1 MSPHQAW
8 RWLMFAAL
16 LLAAGLGLSG
26 VWIHAKAA
34 LAQLLLQRAWIGSDH
49 GRRMQRPW
57 PWADIAPIAQ
67 LSVPRL
73 GQELI
78 VLDGDHGQAL
88 AFGPGWMRAS
98 APPGTPGLSIISAHR
113 DTQFRFLQAL
123 HPGDL
128 MHLDGPGGGSDYRVE
143 GSRVIDSRHV
153 RVPAA
158 DSMDGLWLVTC
169 YPFGAIVPGGPLRYV
184 VQARRLNP
192 APADNRPHGNQT
204 GSVRSVVLIGGGP
217 LAVERAGTTA
227 DPPSAVGVSA
237 APIHGVPSHVNR

>member
-1 MSPHQAW
+1 MKRRQAW
-8 RWLMFAAL
+8 RWLMFGAL
-16 LLAAGLGLSG
+16 MLAAGLGLDG
-26 VWIHAKAA
+26 IWIHAKAA
-34 LAQLLLQRAWIGSDH
+34 LAQVLMARAWARSDH
-49 GRRMQRPW
+49 GRVTQRPW
-57 PWADIAPIAQ
+57 PWADIAPIAR

-73 GQELI
+73 QRDLI
-78 VLDGDHGQAL
+78 VLDGDNGQAL

-113 DTQFRFLQAL
+113 DTQFHFLQAL

-128 MHLDGPGGGSDYRVE
+128 LHLEGRGGGSDYRVE

-192 APADNRPHGNQT
+192 
-204 GSVRSVVLIGGGP
+204 RSSG
-217 LAVERAGTTA
+217 
-227 DPPSAVGVSA
+227 
-237 APIHGVPSHVNR
+237 